1 MGLDKVQFM
10 SNLIIHKIVI
20 VLAPTIFLVGAR
32 QKRNNDSKLK
42 NMASTLG
49 YTTEVALENLLLVT
63 IDSSFSTQIDDWI
76 TAAENYVNNFTG
88 FTTASGFHNESITN
102 ETLDSRI
109 DGDLNLV
116 IYPRKRPINSISA
129 LSIWKGSESITLDLT
144 DSDGNT
150 RYIKPVQN
158 NCIVYPS
165 YELSISSGA
174 YSISSFA
181 ELKYSRYYTKMSY
194 IAGYTTIPKDIQLA
208 TTMVAADYFMRQ
220 ANKEGLIS
228 VTQGRVTKRWGS
240 RGEDGK
246 SPFLRDAENILVR
259 YKIASGYW

>member
-1 MGLDKVQFM
+1 
-10 SNLIIHKIVI
+10 
-20 VLAPTIFLVGAR
+20 
-32 QKRNNDSKLK
+32 
-42 NMASTLG
+42 MASSKNYSDITQLS
-49 YTTEVALENLLLVT
+49 NFLLVT
-63 IDSSFSTQIDDWI
+63 IDSSFNTQIDDWI
-76 TAAENYVNNFTG
+76 SAAENYVDNYLG
-88 FTTASGFHNESITN
+88 FTTASGLHNESIVN
-102 ETLDSRI
+102 ETLDVRI

-116 IYPRKRPINSISA
+116 IFPRKRPINSISA

-228 VTQGRVTKRWGS
+228 VTQGRVSKRWGA
-240 RGEDGK
+240 RRDDGK
-246 SPFLRDAENILVR
+246 SPFLVDAENILQR
-259 YKIASGYW
+259 YKITSGWW

>member
-1 MGLDKVQFM
+1 M
-10 SNLIIHKIVI
+10 SSV
-20 VLAPTIFLVGAR
+20 
-32 QKRNNDSKLK
+32 
-42 NMASTLG
+42 LG
-49 YTTEVALENLLLVT
+49 YTNEQNLENYLLIT
-63 IDSSFSTQIDDWI
+63 IDASFSSQIDDWI
-76 TAAENYVNNFTG
+76 SAAEVYVNNYTG
-88 FTTASGFHNESITN
+88 WTTASGLHNESISG
-102 ETLDSRI
+102 ELLDARI

-116 IYPRKRPINSISA
+116 VYPRKRPINSISS
-129 LSIWKGSESITLDLT
+129 LQIWKGTTSITLDLT

-208 TTMVAADYFMRQ
+208 TTMIAADYFMRQ

-228 VTQGRVTKRWGS
+228 VTQGRVTKRWGA
-240 RGEDGK
+240 RREDGK
-246 SPFLRDAENILVR
+246 SPFLVDAENILQR
-259 YKIASGYW
+259 YKITSGWF